1 MLVQPGVLWR
11 GHSPPCKNY
20 EFWGGVPLFCIYV
33 KLVKFLAMHFPKE
46 ERGKVHPI
54 YKEEC

>member
-1 MLVQPGVLWR
+1 VSCGGDTALLVRIMSFG
-11 GHSPPCKNY
+11 
-20 EFWGGVPLFCIYV
+20 GGVPHFCIYV
-33 KLVKFLAMHFPKE
+33 KLVKFLAVHFPKE